1 MQVTAIE
8 TTQSH
13 METFSTAV
21 TVSNKTVFLEK
32 PGALQAAS
40 VVQAGRWNFLGLWRV
55 DAESQ
60 KANLRDSESSLL
72 RIARHFANKELSQ
85 ETQGLACSWP
95 HMLQSFPRKVIATTG
110 ACQPQLC
117 TPRHCQF
124 LRSRMSIDVLPDR
137 GASQIH
143 LTINISVHV

>member
-40 VVQAGRWNFLGLWRV
+40 VVQAG
-55 DAESQ
+55 
-60 KANLRDSESSLL
+60 
-72 RIARHFANKELSQ
+72 H
-85 ETQGLACSWP
+85 
-95 HMLQSFPRKVIATTG
+95 
-110 ACQPQLC
+110 
-117 TPRHCQF
+117 
-124 LRSRMSIDVLPDR
+124 
-137 GASQIH
+137 
-143 LTINISVHV
+143 